1 MALHL
6 TRRRFA
12 VSEYH
17 QMAQAGILGEDDR
30 VELIDGEVTQM
41 TPIGRRHAACVDRLN
56 KLFGKAFGDDAQVR
70 VQNPVVLSEYT
81 EPQPDL
87 AILRPRADFYAA
99 GHPTQEHIFLLV
111 EVAETSADL
120 DRRVKVPLYARSG
133 IQELWLVD
141 LEGETVTISRD
152 PTPSGYGTARV
163 AGRGE
168 ELAPLAFP
176 GRPLAAAAILA

>member
-30 VELIDGEVTQM
+30 VELIDGEVTEM
-41 TPIGRRHAACVDRLN
+41 TPIGRRHAACVDRMS
-56 KLFGKAFGDDAQVR
+56 KLFERTFGDDAQVR
-70 VQNPVVLSEYT
+70 VQNPVVLGEYT

-87 AILRPRADFYAA
+87 ALLRPRADFYAS
-99 GHPTQEHIFLLV
+99 GHPTQDDIFLLV
-111 EVAETSADL
+111 EVAETSAEP

-133 IQELWLVD
+133 VQEFWLVD
-141 LEGETVTISRD
+141 LDGDTVTVYQD
-152 PTPSGYGTARV
+152 PTPSGYGTVRV
-163 AGRGE
+163 VRRGE
-168 ELAPLAFP
+168 ELAPVAFLN
-176 GRPLAAAAILA
+176 RPLAAAAILG